1 MELINKP
8 VILLLSSLLAAAPL
22 FAAAPP
28 DNKQMP
34 DNYYVCGYGYMHY
47 MAVGTKPGND
57 SVGWLAIKMEY
68 QPNEG
73 DSPSD
78 YARYHGDNRVIV
90 ITDEDKVDYERKMA
104 ALKMAFALNT
114 RVRII
119 TDNQLTGPLTRC
131 QGPSRQ
137 FDIKVCN
144 DLDCMAD
151 TVPASNR

>member
-1 MELINKP
+1 MKLINKP

-22 FAAAPP
+22 LAATPP
-28 DNKQMP
+28 DNKWVP
-34 DNYYVCGYGYMHY
+34 SNYYVCGYGYIHY
-47 MAVGTKPGND
+47 MALGTKPSD
-57 SVGWLAIKMEY
+57 ESWMAIKMEY
-68 QPNEG
+68 QPNES

-78 YARYHGDNRVIV
+78 YATYHGNNAVIA
-90 ITDEDKVDYERKMA
+90 ITDAEKDDYERKMA

-119 TDNQLTGPLTRC
+119 TDNKLTLPFNRC
-131 QGPSRQ
+131 KGPSKQ
-137 FDIKVCN
+137 FDIKICN